1 MQSSSLA
8 SLVSRERRPL
18 YNVIASALRAVTWSC
33 TRRMEGEA
41 LIELSRILLVGGME
55 RERVLHRVYIHRL
68 EVATADGSEWEIYS
82 FAWGEAR
89 TFDYSNS

>member
-1 MQSSSLA
+1 M
-8 SLVSRERRPL
+8 SRERRLL